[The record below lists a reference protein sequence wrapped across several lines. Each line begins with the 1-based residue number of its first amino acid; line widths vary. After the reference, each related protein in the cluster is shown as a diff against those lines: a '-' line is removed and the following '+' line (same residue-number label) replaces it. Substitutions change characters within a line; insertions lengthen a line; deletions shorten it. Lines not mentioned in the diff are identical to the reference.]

1 MGISQ
6 YVMPLGLR
14 TVELLLYLSVVAVN
28 HLPEVDAETRSGHF
42 PAVVFEFTPKLFE
55 SLFSALGIYSMD
67 L

>member
-14 TVELLLYLSVVAVN
+14 TVELLFYLSVVACAVN

-42 PAVVFEFTPKLFE
+42 SCSCV
-55 SLFSALGIYSMD
+55 
-67 L
+67 

>member
-14 TVELLLYLSVVAVN
+14 TVELLFYLSVVAVN

-42 PAVVFEFTPKLFE
+42 SCSCV
-55 SLFSALGIYSMD
+55 
-67 L
+67 